1 MPERLWFLERQRH
14 GTIGQTH
21 VSAGDIPGDLCH
33 QSTIVLKTR
42 HGTADV
48 VELEQRLSQRTQRDC
63 QTMRQRSGIGRGQ
76 TRGTQGS
83 LPIDEAM
90 PEQAKGSGQIIR
102 VMETFSRGIEFVE
115 LPYLTSLSL
124 PP

>member
-1 MPERLWFLERQRH
+1 
-14 GTIGQTH
+14 
-21 VSAGDIPGDLCH
+21 
-33 QSTIVLKTR
+33 
-42 HGTADV
+42 
-48 VELEQRLSQRTQRDC
+48 
-63 QTMRQRSGIGRGQ
+63 
-76 TRGTQGS
+76 
-83 LPIDEAM
+83 M